1 MIRPSW
7 RTAAREFTQA
17 LFDIRFEQII
27 TTQMLP
33 AVYTLAI
40 AAAGVGALYWAA
52 IGFEK
57 GWVTGVIRLL
67 VLAPIAFVATVV
79 AVRSVLEFFLAVFR
93 IAAQMDT
100 MAEEIARISG
110 DMKDVASLPRR
121 IRFFWEFGNKGKS
134 RERDQDQDR
143 S

>member
-1 MIRPSW
+1 M
-7 RTAAREFTQA
+7 AAREFTQA

-33 AVYTLAI
+33 AVYSMAI
-40 AAAGVGALYWAA
+40 AAASIGAFYWAG

-57 GWVTGVIRLL
+57 GWITGVVRLF
-67 VLAPIAFVATVV
+67 VLAPIAFIVTVV
-79 AVRSVLEFFLAVFR
+79 AIRSVLEFFLAVFR

-134 RERDQDQDR
+134 REKPRDSQQQKPDR